1 MLLCELL
8 NIHILYVFYKLN
20 FPNWIIAISSAV
32 LVFVFLFVLVDSTNR
47 TKGMLSGNFE
57 NVLSTTIIINIVLAV
72 LMIIVV
78 MFTKLIF
85 KKDEIHTSFVFL
97 KPQIIAIAIY
107 TILNLL
113 LLLIPLVNS
122 SAEIYDDLSSEKYRS
137 KIQRIVES
145 NDTLAFR
152 NELSNSF
159 LLNRFKYSNISSE
172 LLIEILVVKDKV
184 DLIDIVYKY
193 DKSEIEHYHNF
204 DIQSTQMI
212 DVLAQ
217 NNVNINDIILALVRH
232 NKKYFIKYTVDKYN
246 PSFSINSELIFNE
259 ILKQNDSTFLNYMM
273 QNGLQKSKMIH

>member
-1 MLLCELL
+1 MF
-8 NIHILYVFYKLN
+8 FY
-20 FPNWIIAISSAV
+20 W
-32 LVFVFLFVLVDSTNR
+32 LV
-47 TKGMLSGNFE
+47 K
-57 NVLSTTIIINIVLAV
+57 IV
-72 LMIIVV
+72 
-78 MFTKLIF
+78 
-85 KKDEIHTSFVFL
+85 
-97 KPQIIAIAIY
+97 
-107 TILNLL
+107 
-113 LLLIPLVNS
+113 
-122 SAEIYDDLSSEKYRS
+122 
-137 KIQRIVES
+137 
-145 NDTLAFR
+145 
-152 NELSNSF
+152 
-159 LLNRFKYSNISSE
+159 NRFKYSNISSE